1 MIMTEATIKIP
12 DNIDAGKISEE
23 IVYRAFAIALEQK
36 KKDIR
41 KELRRV
47 ESKIKVFERR
57 YRMPLD
63 QFEQTMGDTFREHE
77 DWMDWSYLLE
87 NRNQL
92 LEEITGLEAC

>member
-1 MIMTEATIKIP
+1 MTEATIRIP

-23 IVYRAFAIALEQK
+23 IFYKAFAIAVEQK

-92 LEEITGLEAC
+92 LEEITSLEAC